1 MSMKKMMMVAAIA
14 VSATGMSGCGM
25 GKKLVKSLQ
34 FAAGDENGHL
44 LAGFDAKVEMGMGAL
59 PDVKLPI
66 YDPKNPAKFLGYVET
81 LYDGTISV
89 RIDVTSAAKVRVT
102 DGTKLPNGREIPV
115 ALPPEVVPIAIPVI
129 NSSSKV
135 YLAVG
140 AQNIM
145 AGVAVTLL
153 ADTST
158 GNSEWLRILRSLP
171 TNIFYPYQIDANLKG
186 AAGLFTG
193 EKVGVG
199 VFAVKGLSKPEKDL
213 VFEDVTF
220 ASTDFAASRLAAR
233 QGYRPAAA
241 AAAPRTEFFG
251 VKTQYP
257 VGSKMNKI
265 QRALGK
271 VRDTR
276 LD

>member
-1 MSMKKMMMVAAIA
+1 MMNLKKMMMITALA

-34 FAAGDENGHL
+34 FSAGEENGHL
-44 LAGFDAKVEMGMGAL
+44 MAGFDANVETGMGAL

-66 YDPKNPAKFLGYVET
+66 YDPKNPARFLGYIET
-81 LYDGTISV
+81 LYDGTISL
-89 RIDVTSAAKVRVT
+89 RIDVSEAAKVRVT
-102 DGTKLPNGREIPV
+102 DGTLLPNGREIPM
-115 ALPPEVVPIAIPVI
+115 ALPREVVPISIPVI
-129 NSSSKV
+129 QSKSKV

-140 AQNIM
+140 EKNIM
-145 AGVAVTLL
+145 AGAAITLV

-158 GNSEWLRILRSLP
+158 GNAEWLKMLRSLSA
-171 TNIFYPYQIDANLKG
+171 NIFYPFQIDSGLKG

-193 EKVGVG
+193 DKVGVG
-199 VFAVKGLSKPEKDL
+199 VFAVKTLSPRE
-213 VFEDVTF
+213 ERMIESAPDVETVEL
-220 ASTDFAASRLAAR
+220 ASAR
-233 QGYRPAAA
+233 FQRAMSLR
-241 AAAPRTEFFG
+241 APEFFG

-257 VGSKMNKI
+257 TGSRMNKI
-265 QRALGK
+265 QRALVK